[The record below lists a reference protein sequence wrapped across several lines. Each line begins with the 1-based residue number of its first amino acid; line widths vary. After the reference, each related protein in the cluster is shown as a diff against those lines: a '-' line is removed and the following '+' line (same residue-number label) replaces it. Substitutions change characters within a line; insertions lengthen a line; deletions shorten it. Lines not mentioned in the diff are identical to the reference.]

1 MHGLTQKLN
10 ESRGLSSFS
19 FLLSS
24 HLSAGVTLSSDFMSG
39 FCGETEE
46 EHRDTLSLLQEVG
59 YDMAYMFAYSMRQ
72 VRSSRHC
79 CVHWSVNC
87 VGVDLL
93 FVSSLHPISPPPPP
107 PPPHPPSHILY
118 TLHVSMFPCFPPCV
132 CRRPMPITACKMT
145 FLKMSS
151 TVGCVR

>member
-1 MHGLTQKLN
+1 MPSVYNSCVLMHGLTQKLN

-107 PPPHPPSHILY
+107 PPP
-118 TLHVSMFPCFPPCV
+118 TLLPIFSIPSMFPCFLVSLPVFAEDPCLSPHA
-132 CRRPMPITACKMT
+132 R
-145 FLKMSS
+145 
-151 TVGCVR
+151 